1 MSNLEKLTD
10 TERLILA
17 NQYEILSK
25 FEDSDYGVQYYK
37 KLSNNLRN
45 GYKWL
50 YKDHFQCLSDVL
62 DDNDAEL
69 VVKTLSLYRTLKNNY
84 DDLDD
89 KSIIDEINI
98 TFKGFDGNNES
109 ALRNYVQYFVI
120 DLERFEELKYGQSF
134 PRFNSHTR
142 MLEQYRRQLKVW
154 RNFDFDLTTE
164 QIASILEA

>member
-1 MSNLEKLTD
+1 MSNLENLTD

-89 KSIIDEINI
+89 KSVIDAVNI
-98 TFKGFDGNNES
+98 TFKGFDGNNERRS
-109 ALRNYVQYFVI
+109 MSFTQALKE
-120 DLERFEELKYGQSF
+120 DDRFTDIIESGQM
-134 PRFNSHTR
+134 NSHSPKKNQYQK
-142 MLEQYRRQLKVW
+142 MLSKWKELDEKEK
-154 RNFDFDLTTE
+154 LTLE
-164 QIASILEA
+164 EMISIIETY